1 MEGQIRDIFC
11 KYCGQRC
18 VKKTSCTVDNPG
30 QICWACL
37 KEWGGHGWMK
47 WFDNSVSPQA
57 KEKRGRGDKWLCLE
71 RMVQVL
77 EDDIM
82 QLNSEKD
89 RLVDENHVLKQECL
103 KMEMSSLKICLKG
116 LVVVLFLAAL
126 LFMFNCGC
134 SEEFDSLV
142 FIWLYDV

>member
-1 MEGQIRDIFC
+1 ME
-11 KYCGQRC
+11 
-18 VKKTSCTVDNPG
+18 
-30 QICWACL
+30 
-37 KEWGGHGWMK
+37 
-47 WFDNSVSPQA
+47 WFDNSISPQA

-77 EDDIM
+77 EDNIM

-89 RLVDENHVLKQECL
+89 RLVHENHVLKKECL
-103 KMEMSSLKICLKG
+103 KMEMSTRCLKKCLKG

-134 SEEFDSLV
+134 SEEFDSL
-142 FIWLYDV
+142 D